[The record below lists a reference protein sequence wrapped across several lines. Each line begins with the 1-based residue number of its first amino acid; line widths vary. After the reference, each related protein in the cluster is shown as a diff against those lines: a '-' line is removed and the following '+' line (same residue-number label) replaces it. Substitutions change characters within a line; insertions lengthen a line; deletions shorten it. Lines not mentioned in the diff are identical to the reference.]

1 MIWLVLALSFILDQ
15 LLKFLFL
22 RFAPYYTSVNS
33 GALAF
38 NNVQASV
45 ITIIFILLL
54 VGLFIRDRK
63 LLISYSISS
72 ISLGLIFGGSLAN
85 LIDRFSRNGVVDLGL
100 GMVRTNL
107 ADLAVFA
114 GLFLLFYFY
123 FSRRI
128 IEKN

>member
-1 MIWLVLALSFILDQ
+1 MIWLVFGVSFVLDQ

-22 RFAPYYTSVNS
+22 HFAPYYTSINN

-38 NNVQASV
+38 NNVQAII

-54 VGLFIRDRK
+54 VGLFIRDKK
-63 LLISYSISS
+63 LLLPYAISS
-72 ISLGLIFGGSLAN
+72 VGLGLVLGGSLSN
-85 LIDRFSRNGVVDLGL
+85 LVDRISRNGVIDLGL

-107 ADLAVFA
+107 ADLAVFV

-123 FSRRI
+123 FSKRMV
-128 IEKN
+128 EKN